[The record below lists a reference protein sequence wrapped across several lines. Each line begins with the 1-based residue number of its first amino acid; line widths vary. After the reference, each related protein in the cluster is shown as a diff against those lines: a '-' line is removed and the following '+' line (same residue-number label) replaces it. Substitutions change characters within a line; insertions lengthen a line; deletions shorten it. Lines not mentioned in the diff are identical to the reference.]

1 MVVHHISTDV
11 LILGGGSAGLWAAYR
26 CSELAPQARI
36 HIVDKGPRDWGGLM
50 SMAGGDFEA
59 VLSPDDVEAWLQDF
73 IYYFDGL
80 CDQDLMREILI
91 RSADRLHDYERFGC
105 EFFKKED
112 GSRKYVPQRG
122 LEHVKLYPAQLK
134 GRGGELMVKNMVR
147 QLRERSVERLGRI
160 LLTELLQ
167 KDGRVCGALGFD
179 AINGD
184 FYRFDARVVIAAS
197 GMGGWKTSYGKNTP
211 TGETMQMAY
220 EAGAVLQNLE
230 FARVWNMPRLFG
242 WEGQT
247 VLMPLGARF
256 VNSRGEAFM
265 ERYSPVLG
273 SNTDPHYTT
282 IAMAMEVREGR
293 GPITFDLSRIQ
304 QENLILL
311 RPQNGWQKLNY
322 DKLSALGLDLFRD
335 STEWVPQ
342 MTVSYGG
349 LRADAWGNTNLD
361 GLLAAGTARAT
372 EPGVYAGG
380 FALMTTSVLG
390 HMAGENAANLL
401 QSLPEVKSDL
411 SEKALA
417 GRQQALF
424 APLGKEGL
432 TPKEV
437 LTAIQKTVFP
447 YGVSILKNE
456 SSLRAALTELERI
469 REEDLPRM
477 AAADPHYLLKLQE
490 TRGVAFVSE
499 MYVRASLERR
509 ETRAGH
515 YREDHPRRDESWLA
529 WLGLR
534 KGGEASPE
542 FFRIPVPLEQ
552 YTYPVTR
559 YYQDNFAF
567 PVSAA
572 AQEGNGE

>member
-1 MVVHHISTDV
+1 
-11 LILGGGSAGLWAAYR
+11 
-26 CSELAPQARI
+26 
-36 HIVDKGPRDWGGLM
+36 
-50 SMAGGDFEA
+50 
-59 VLSPDDVEAWLQDF
+59 
-73 IYYFDGL
+73 
-80 CDQDLMREILI
+80 
-91 RSADRLHDYERFGC
+91 
-105 EFFKKED
+105 
-112 GSRKYVPQRG
+112 
-122 LEHVKLYPAQLK
+122 
-134 GRGGELMVKNMVR
+134 
-147 QLRERSVERLGRI
+147 
-160 LLTELLQ
+160 
-167 KDGRVCGALGFD
+167 
-179 AINGD
+179 
-184 FYRFDARVVIAAS
+184 
-197 GMGGWKTSYGKNTP
+197 MGGWKTSYGKNTP
-211 TGETMQMAY
+211 TGETMQMTY

-256 VNSRGEAFM
+256 VNAEGEPFM

-282 IAMAMEVREGR
+282 MAMAMEIRAGR

-349 LRADAWGNTNLD
+349 LRADAWGNTNLE

-390 HMAGENAANLL
+390 HMAGENAARLL
-401 QSLPEVKSDL
+401 QTLPEVKSDL
-411 SEKALA
+411 SDAEITA
-417 GRQQALF
+417 RQQALF

-437 LTAIQKTVFP
+437 LTSIQKTVFP

-456 SSLRAALTELERI
+456 RSLQAALKELERI

-477 AAADPHYLLKLQE
+477 VATDPHYLLKLHE

-499 MYVRASLERR
+499 MYVRASLERK

-515 YREDHPRRDESWLA
+515 YREDYPVRDDSQLA
-529 WLGLR
+529 WLCLR
-534 KGGEASPE
+534 KDADSKPE
-542 FFRIPVPLEQ
+542 FFRVPVPLEK
-552 YTYPVTR
+552 YKRPVTR

-567 PVSAA
+567 PTSESAK
-572 AQEGNGE
+572 